1 MIAAVT
7 IAFALLT
14 QTPDATRPAGDQ
26 ILSAGQAG
34 GIFQNLSDGDVI
46 RLKHPASGMI
56 CHFRPA
62 ASRNNIRIY
71 PVRPGVNAR
80 GDDVGCGTT
89 ENIAYTIYATR
100 YQPVANEEAAMTQ
113 AIEEVEAIWGD
124 VQRLDI
130 EIPAAAANGR
140 FAAYRGRH
148 PNGQSLATVIL
159 VRQIGP
165 WIFKMRASGP
175 PDEPEALAA
184 SAVERFAAQLP

>member
-100 YQPVANEEAAMTQ
+100 YQPAANEEAAMTQ

-130 EIPAAAANGR
+130 EIPAAAANGPSTGSR
-140 FAAYRGRH
+140 TAWKSPSRRRRG
-148 PNGQSLATVIL
+148 G
-159 VRQIGP
+159 
-165 WIFKMRASGP
+165 RAS
-175 PDEPEALAA
+175 ARAA
-184 SAVERFAAQLP
+184 TAAQRSGPTRRS